1 MTHATDG
8 LGVAYRFIL
17 AGMAVLVA
25 ACSVE
30 YRASVPPVEDAV
42 MVQAVPDLQA
52 DYDHPVRLSEQDLT
66 RILKKVRVHFTA
78 HWLQRLLTG
87 PIRPVPLFDEPTLA
101 KVVPVLTA
109 AIGKAGVQER
119 IVFYVAKRRGND
131 RRDVT
136 TGSLF
141 VKDRLLTIVLDNY
154 QNRVDVIPGLPAYD
168 RTHPDMAVAP
178 QHFTLVFD
186 PPEYV
191 VAQDRDWVVR
201 VFGADPPSL
210 RLDYTRF
217 LQLAPKA
224 ASTATTNTTP
234 LWP

>member
-1 MTHATDG
+1 MTHATDR

-25 ACSVE
+25 ACSLDFD
-30 YRASVPPVEDAV
+30 YRATVPPVEDEIV
-42 MVQAVPDLQA
+42 VQAVSDPQA
-52 DYDHPVRLSEQDLT
+52 AYDQPVRLSEQDLA
-66 RILKKVRVHFTA
+66 RILKRVRVQFTA

-87 PIRPVPLFDEPTLA
+87 PIKPVPLFDDPTLA
-101 KVVPVLTA
+101 KVVPVLA
-109 AIGKAGVQER
+109 PAIGKAGAQER

-136 TGSLF
+136 TGALF
-141 VKDRLLTIVLDNY
+141 VKDRLLTLVLDNY

-168 RTHPDMAVAP
+168 RTHPEMAVAP
-178 QHFTLVFD
+178 QYFTLAFD
-186 PPEYV
+186 PPEYA
-191 VAQDRDWVVR
+191 VAQDRDWVVQ

-217 LQLAPKA
+217 LRSALFLP
-224 ASTATTNTTP
+224 
-234 LWP
+234 